1 MTVETKLA
9 YDEDYIKQF
18 SKSRQEPDWMT
29 TLRLEAIQ
37 QAHNLDMRKPDKT
50 NISRW
55 KYTRSNHEYATGET
69 IQSLSDL
76 QKQLKEFFD
85 ENDAHDNVLIQRNQS
100 VTYVKI
106 AEELKEKG
114 VIFTDLF

>member
-1 MTVETKLA
+1 WNRRRNSRTKCINARRGNKTVETKLA

-37 QAHNLDMRKPDKT
+37 QAHDLDMPKPDKT

-55 KYTRSNHEYATGET
+55 NFTRFNHEYATGET

-76 QKQLKEFFD
+76 PEQLKEFFD
-85 ENDAHDNVLIQRNQS
+85 ENEAPDNLLIQRNQ
-100 VTYVKI
+100 
-106 AEELKEKG
+106 
-114 VIFTDLF
+114 